1 MYYVVVCDEVFEY
14 LVDFV
19 CVMVEFFCD
28 FGVGEF
34 FFLFG
39 QEFENIEVFVEC
51 GCVIVVDSGY

>member
-39 QEFENIEVFVEC
+39 
-51 GCVIVVDSGY
+51 